1 MAGLLE
7 KVRIGFL
14 AQAHSVLDRIIDLN
28 SPQAVREYIREL
40 ERSIEGIENDAAEAA
55 GHVTTTDREVHRLLG
70 QIESYDHAIDAILSS
85 VDQASTDKARELQV
99 KLNGF
104 KQQLEAKQT
113 ELTTAKETADAIVQS
128 LSALRSKHQSM
139 VQQLTTLDSL
149 DKAAKDKE
157 RAAKALQQ
165 AAKISSIGSDISVD
179 DLASRI
185 QARHDVADEKLKRA
199 LASMDDVAGKDV
211 ALTQA
216 DADIAAR
223 RARLAGQKA
232 AALQLPSST

>member
-7 KVRIGFL
+7 KVRIGVL
-14 AQAHSVLDRIIDLN
+14 AQAHTLLDKLIDLN
-28 SPQAVREYIREL
+28 SPQAVKQYVRDL
-40 ERSIEGIENDAAEAA
+40 ETSISGIENDAAEAA
-55 GHVTTTDREVHRLLG
+55 GHVTTTDREIHKLMG
-70 QIESYDHAIDAILSS
+70 QTESYDHAIDAILSS
-85 VDQASTDKARELQV
+85 NDPSANDKARELQV

-104 KQQLEAKQT
+104 KQQLDAKQV
-113 ELTTAKETADAIVQS
+113 ELSTAKETADAMTHS
-128 LSALRSKHQSM
+128 LSALRSKHESM
-139 VQQLTTLDSL
+139 VQQLSTLEMMDR
-149 DKAAKDKE
+149 AAKDKE
-157 RAAKALQQ
+157 RAARALQQ

-199 LASMDDVAGKDV
+199 LASVDDTLGKDV

-223 RARLAGQKA
+223 RARLAGQKST
-232 AALQLPSST
+232 LQLPSST

>member
-7 KVRIGFL
+7 KVRIGVL
-14 AQAHSVLDRIIDLN
+14 AQAHNLLDKLIDLN
-28 SPQAVREYIREL
+28 SPQAVKQYIRDL
-40 ERSIEGIENDAAEAA
+40 EDSIDGIENDAAEAA
-55 GHVTTTDREVHRLLG
+55 GHVTTTDREIHRLTG
-70 QIESYDHAIDAILSS
+70 QIDSYDHAIDAILGSNDPS
-85 VDQASTDKARELQV
+85 ANDKARELQV

-104 KQQLEAKQT
+104 KQQFEAKQT
-113 ELTTAKETADAIVQS
+113 EMATAKETSDALAHS

-139 VQQLTTLDSL
+139 VQQLTTLESMDR
-149 DKAAKDKE
+149 AAKDKE
-157 RAAKALQQ
+157 RAARALQQ

-199 LASMDDVAGKDV
+199 LASVDDTLGKDV

-223 RARLAGQKA
+223 KARLAGQKA
-232 AALQLPSST
+232 ALQLPSST

>member
-14 AQAHSVLDRIIDLN
+14 AQAHSVLDKIIDLN

-113 ELTTAKETADAIVQS
+113 ELTTAKETADAIVHS

-223 RARLAGQKA
+223 RARLSGQKA
-232 AALQLPSST
+232 AAQLPSST

>member
-1 MAGLLE
+1 MAGLFE

-14 AQAHSVLDRIIDLN
+14 AQAHSVLDKLIDLN
-28 SPQAVREYIREL
+28 SPQAVKEYIREL
-40 ERSIEGIENDAAEAA
+40 ESSIHGIENDAAEAA
-55 GHVTTTDREVHRLLG
+55 GHVTTTDRDVHRLMG
-70 QIESYDHAIDAILSS
+70 QVESYDHAIDAMLVTNDS
-85 VDQASTDKARELQV
+85 ASNDKARELQV
-99 KLNGF
+99 KLNGL
-104 KQQLEAKQT
+104 KQQLDAKQT
-113 ELTTAKETADAIVQS
+113 ELATAKETTDAINHS

-139 VQQLTTLDSL
+139 VQQLSTLETM

-157 RAAKALQQ
+157 RAARALQQ

-199 LASMDDVAGKDV
+199 LASMDDTLGKDV

-232 AALQLPSST
+232 ALQLPSSS

>member
-1 MAGLLE
+1 MASLLE
-7 KVRIGFL
+7 KVRIGIL
-14 AQAHSVLDRIIDLN
+14 AQAHSVLDKLIDLN
-28 SPQAVREYIREL
+28 SPQAVRQYIREL
-40 ERSIEGIENDAAEAA
+40 ESSIEGIENDAAEAV
-55 GHVTTTDREVHRLLG
+55 GHLTTTDREVHRLMG
-70 QIESYDHAIDAILSS
+70 QIESYDHAIDTILTSNDPS
-85 VDQASTDKARELQV
+85 ANDKARELQV
-99 KLNGF
+99 KLNGY
-104 KQQLEAKQT
+104 KQQLDAKQT
-113 ELTTAKETADAIVQS
+113 ELAAAKETADAITHS
-128 LSALRSKHQSM
+128 LSALRSKHASM

-165 AAKISSIGSDISVD
+165 AARISSMGSDISVD
-179 DLASRI
+179 DLTSRI

-199 LASMDDVAGKDV
+199 LASVDDTMEKDV

-232 AALQLPSST
+232 SLQIPSST

>member
-7 KVRIGFL
+7 KVRIGVL
-14 AQAHSVLDRIIDLN
+14 AQAHNLLDQLIDIN
-28 SPQAVREYIREL
+28 SPQAVKQYIRDL
-40 ERSIEGIENDAAEAA
+40 ENSISGIENDAAEAA
-55 GHVTTTDREVHRLLG
+55 GHVTTTDREVHKLTG
-70 QIESYDHAIDAILSS
+70 QIESYDHAIDAILTSNDPS
-85 VDQASTDKARELQV
+85 ANDKARELQV

-104 KQQLEAKQT
+104 KQQLDAKNT
-113 ELTTAKETADAIVQS
+113 ELATAKETAEAITHS

-139 VQQLTTLDSL
+139 VQQLSTLETM

-157 RAAKALQQ
+157 RAARALQQ

-199 LASMDDVAGKDV
+199 LASMDDTLGKDV

-232 AALQLPSST
+232 ALQLPSST

>member
-7 KVRIGFL
+7 KVRIGVL
-14 AQAHSVLDRIIDLN
+14 AQAHNLLDKLIDLN
-28 SPQAVREYIREL
+28 SPQAVKQYIRDL
-40 ERSIEGIENDAAEAA
+40 EDSINGIENDAAEAA
-55 GHVTTTDREVHRLLG
+55 GHVTTTDREIHRLSG
-70 QIESYDHAIDAILSS
+70 QVDSYDHAIDAILSS
-85 VDQASTDKARELQV
+85 NDPSANDKARELQV

-104 KQQLEAKQT
+104 KQQFEAKQT
-113 ELTTAKETADAIVQS
+113 ELATAKETSDALSHS

-139 VQQLTTLDSL
+139 VQQLSTLESMDR
-149 DKAAKDKE
+149 AAKDKE
-157 RAAKALQQ
+157 RAARALQQ
-165 AAKISSIGSDISVD
+165 AAKISSLGSDISVD

-199 LASMDDVAGKDV
+199 LATVDDTLGKDV

-232 AALQLPSST
+232 ALQLPSSS

>member
-7 KVRIGFL
+7 KVRIGVL
-14 AQAHSVLDRIIDLN
+14 AQAHNLLDRLIDLN
-28 SPQAVREYIREL
+28 SPQAVKQYIRDL
-40 ERSIEGIENDAAEAA
+40 EDSINGIENDAAEAA
-55 GHVTTTDREVHRLLG
+55 GHVTTTDREIHRLSG
-70 QIESYDHAIDAILSS
+70 QVDSYDHAIDAILSS
-85 VDQASTDKARELQV
+85 NDPSANDKARELQV

-104 KQQLEAKQT
+104 KQQFEAKQT
-113 ELTTAKETADAIVQS
+113 ELATAKETSDALSHS

-139 VQQLTTLDSL
+139 VQQLSTLESMDR
-149 DKAAKDKE
+149 AAKDKE
-157 RAAKALQQ
+157 RAARALQQ
-165 AAKISSIGSDISVD
+165 AAKISSLGSDISVD

-199 LASMDDVAGKDV
+199 LATVDDTLGKDV

-232 AALQLPSST
+232 TLQLPSSS

>member
-7 KVRIGFL
+7 KVRIGVL
-14 AQAHSVLDRIIDLN
+14 AQAHNLLDKLIDLN
-28 SPQAVREYIREL
+28 SPQAVKQYIRDL
-40 ERSIEGIENDAAEAA
+40 EDSINGIENDAAEAA
-55 GHVTTTDREVHRLLG
+55 GHVTTTDREIHRLTG
-70 QIESYDHAIDAILSS
+70 QIDSYDHAIDAILSS
-85 VDQASTDKARELQV
+85 SDPSANDKARELQV
-99 KLNGF
+99 RLNGF
-104 KQQLEAKQT
+104 KQQFEAKQT
-113 ELTTAKETADAIVQS
+113 EMATAKETSDALSHS

-139 VQQLTTLDSL
+139 VQQLSTLESMDR
-149 DKAAKDKE
+149 AAKDKE
-157 RAAKALQQ
+157 RAARALQQ

-199 LASMDDVAGKDV
+199 LASVDDTLGKDV

-223 RARLAGQKA
+223 RARLTGQK
-232 AALQLPSST
+232 AALQLPSSS

>member
-1 MAGLLE
+1 MAGLFE

-14 AQAHSVLDRIIDLN
+14 AQAHSVLDKLIDLN
-28 SPQAVREYIREL
+28 SPQAVKEYIREL
-40 ERSIEGIENDAAEAA
+40 ESSIQGIENDAAEAA

-70 QIESYDHAIDAILSS
+70 QVESYDHAIDAMLVSNDS
-85 VDQASTDKARELQV
+85 ASNDKARELQV
-99 KLNGF
+99 KLNGL
-104 KQQLEAKQT
+104 KQQLDAKQT
-113 ELTTAKETADAIVQS
+113 ELGTAKETADAIAHS

-139 VQQLTTLDSL
+139 VQQLATLETMDR
-149 DKAAKDKE
+149 AAKDKE

-165 AAKISSIGSDISVD
+165 AAKITSMGSDISVD

-199 LASMDDVAGKDV
+199 LANVDDTLGKDV

-216 DADIAAR
+216 DADLAAR
-223 RARLAGQKA
+223 RARLTGKTVA
-232 AALQLPSST
+232 QLPSAT

>member
-14 AQAHSVLDRIIDLN
+14 AQAHSVLDKFIDLN
-28 SPQAVREYIREL
+28 SPQAVRQYIREL
-40 ERSIEGIENDAAEAA
+40 ESSIEGIENDAAEAA
-55 GHVTTTDREVHRLLG
+55 GHVTTTDREVHRLMG
-70 QIESYDHAIDAILSS
+70 QIESYDHAIDSILT
-85 VDQASTDKARELQV
+85 STDPSANDKARELQV

-113 ELTTAKETADAIVQS
+113 ELTAAKETSEAIVHS
-128 LSALRSKHQSM
+128 LSALRSKHTSM
-139 VQQLTTLDSL
+139 VQQLATLDSM

-157 RAAKALQQ
+157 RAARALQQ

-185 QARHDVADEKLKRA
+185 QARHDVADEKLKAA
-199 LASMDDVAGKDV
+199 LASVDDNLGKDV

-216 DADIAAR
+216 DADLAAR
-223 RARLAGQKA
+223 RARLAGKA
-232 AALQLPSST
+232 SLQLPSST

>member
-14 AQAHSVLDRIIDLN
+14 AQAHSLLDKIIDLN

-40 ERSIEGIENDAAEAA
+40 ESSIGGIENDAAEAA
-55 GHVTTTDREVHRLLG
+55 GHVTTTDREIHKLMG
-70 QIESYDHAIDAILSS
+70 QVESYDHAIDAILGSNDLS
-85 VDQASTDKARELQV
+85 STDKARELQV

-113 ELTTAKETADAIVQS
+113 ELATAKETADAIVHS

-139 VQQLTTLDSL
+139 VQQMTALDSM
-149 DKAAKDKE
+149 DRAAKDKE
-157 RAAKALQQ
+157 RAARALQQ
-165 AAKISSIGSDISVD
+165 AAKISSMGSDFSVD

-199 LASMDDVAGKDV
+199 LASMDDVTGKDV

-223 RARLAGQKA
+223 KARLAGQKA
-232 AALQLPSST
+232 ALQLPSST

>member
-7 KVRIGFL
+7 KVRIGVL
-14 AQAHSVLDRIIDLN
+14 AQAHNLLDKLIDLN
-28 SPQAVREYIREL
+28 SPQAVKQYIRDL
-40 ERSIEGIENDAAEAA
+40 EDSISGIENDAAEAA
-55 GHVTTTDREVHRLLG
+55 GHVTTTDREIHRLSG
-70 QIESYDHAIDAILSS
+70 QIDSYDHAIDTILT
-85 VDQASTDKARELQV
+85 STDPSANDKARELQV

-104 KQQLEAKQT
+104 KQQFEAKQT
-113 ELTTAKETADAIVQS
+113 ELATGKETSDALSHS

-139 VQQLTTLDSL
+139 VQQLSTLESMDR
-149 DKAAKDKE
+149 AAKDKE
-157 RAAKALQQ
+157 RAARALQQ
-165 AAKISSIGSDISVD
+165 AAKITSIGSDISVD

-199 LASMDDVAGKDV
+199 LASVDDTLGKDV

-232 AALQLPSST
+232 ALQLPSST

>member
-7 KVRIGFL
+7 KVRIGVL
-14 AQAHSVLDRIIDLN
+14 AQAHNLLDKLIDLN
-28 SPQAVREYIREL
+28 SPQAVKQYIRDL
-40 ERSIEGIENDAAEAA
+40 EDSINGIENDAAEAA
-55 GHVTTTDREVHRLLG
+55 GHVTTTDREIHRLTG
-70 QIESYDHAIDAILSS
+70 QIDSYDHAIDAILGSNDPS
-85 VDQASTDKARELQV
+85 ANDKARELQV

-104 KQQLEAKQT
+104 KQQFEAKQT
-113 ELTTAKETADAIVQS
+113 ELATAKETSDALSHS

-139 VQQLTTLDSL
+139 VQQLTTLESMDR
-149 DKAAKDKE
+149 AAKDKE
-157 RAAKALQQ
+157 RAARALQQ

-199 LASMDDVAGKDV
+199 LASVDDTLGKDV

-223 RARLAGQKA
+223 KARLAGQKA
-232 AALQLPSST
+232 ALQLPSST

>member
-14 AQAHSVLDRIIDLN
+14 AQAHSLLDKIIDLN

-40 ERSIEGIENDAAEAA
+40 ESSIGGIENDAAEAA
-55 GHVTTTDREVHRLLG
+55 GHMTTTDREVHKLMG

-85 VDQASTDKARELQV
+85 NDPSSTDKARELQV

-113 ELTTAKETADAIVQS
+113 ELATAKETADAIVHS

-139 VQQLTTLDSL
+139 VQQLTALDSM
-149 DKAAKDKE
+149 DRAAKDKE

-165 AAKISSIGSDISVD
+165 AAKISSMGSDFSVD

-199 LASMDDVAGKDV
+199 LASMDDVTGKDV

-223 RARLAGQKA
+223 KARLAGQKA
-232 AALQLPSST
+232 ALQLPSST

>member
-55 GHVTTTDREVHRLLG
+55 GHVTTTDREVHRLMG
-70 QIESYDHAIDAILSS
+70 QIESYDHAIDAILSGN
-85 VDQASTDKARELQV
+85 DPASTDKARELQV

-104 KQQLEAKQT
+104 KQQLEAKQA
-113 ELTTAKETADAIVQS
+113 ELAAAKETADAIVHS

-139 VQQLTTLDSL
+139 IQQLTALDSL

-157 RAAKALQQ
+157 RAARALQQ
-165 AAKISSIGSDISVD
+165 AAKISSMGSDISVD

-223 RARLAGQKA
+223 RARLTGQRA
-232 AALQLPSST
+232 AAQLPSST

>member
-14 AQAHSVLDRIIDLN
+14 AQAHSVLDKFIDLN
-28 SPQAVREYIREL
+28 SPQAVKEYIREL
-40 ERSIEGIENDAAEAA
+40 EDSIQSIENDAAEAA
-55 GHVTTTDREVHRLLG
+55 GHVTTTDREIHRLSG

-85 VDQASTDKARELQV
+85 NDPSANDKARELQV

-104 KQQLEAKQT
+104 KQQFDAKQT
-113 ELTTAKETADAIVQS
+113 ELATAKETAEAITHS

-139 VQQLTTLDSL
+139 VQQLSTLESMDR
-149 DKAAKDKE
+149 AAKDKE

-165 AAKISSIGSDISVD
+165 AAKITSMGSDVSVD

-199 LASMDDVAGKDV
+199 LANVDDTLEKDV

-223 RARLAGQKA
+223 RARLTGQKA
-232 AALQLPSST
+232 SLQIPSST

>member
-14 AQAHSVLDRIIDLN
+14 AQAHTLLDKIIDLN
-28 SPQAVREYIREL
+28 SPQAVRQYIRDL
-40 ERSIEGIENDAAEAA
+40 ESSIEGIENDAAEAA
-55 GHVTTTDREVHRLLG
+55 GHVTTTDREVHKLMG
-70 QIESYDHAIDAILSS
+70 QIESYDHAIDSILTSS
-85 VDQASTDKARELQV
+85 DPSANDKARELQV

-113 ELTTAKETADAIVQS
+113 EMSTAKETADAIVHS
-128 LSALRSKHQSM
+128 LSALRSKHTSM
-139 VQQLTTLDSL
+139 VQQLSTLESL
-149 DKAAKDKE
+149 DRAARDKE

-165 AAKISSIGSDISVD
+165 AAKISSLGSDISVD

-185 QARHDVADEKLKRA
+185 QSRADVADQKLKAA
-199 LASMDDVAGKDV
+199 LTSVDDTLGKDV

-216 DADIAAR
+216 DADLAAR
-223 RARLAGQKA
+223 RARLAGKTVA
-232 AALQLPSST
+232 QLPSSTS

>member
-14 AQAHSVLDRIIDLN
+14 AQAHNVLDKFVDLN
-28 SPQAVREYIREL
+28 SPQAVKEYIREL
-40 ERSIEGIENDAAEAA
+40 EGSIQGIENDAAEAA
-55 GHVTTTDREVHRLLG
+55 GHVTTTDREVHRLAG
-70 QIESYDHAIDAILSS
+70 QIESYDHAIDVIVVSNDPSAN
-85 VDQASTDKARELQV
+85 DKARELQV

-113 ELTTAKETADAIVQS
+113 ELATAKETADAIGHS

-139 VQQLTTLDSL
+139 VQQLSTLETMDR
-149 DKAAKDKE
+149 AAKDKE

-165 AAKISSIGSDISVD
+165 AAKISSLGSDISVD

-199 LASMDDVAGKDV
+199 LASVDDTLEKDV
-211 ALTQA
+211 VLTQA
-216 DADIAAR
+216 DADLAAR
-223 RARLAGQKA
+223 RARLLGEKP
-232 AALQLPSST
+232 ALQLPKSTS

>member
-7 KVRIGFL
+7 KVRIGVL
-14 AQAHSVLDRIIDLN
+14 AQAHSLLDKLIDLN
-28 SPQAVREYIREL
+28 SPQAVKQYVRDL
-40 ERSIEGIENDAAEAA
+40 ESSISGIENDAAEAA
-55 GHVTTTDREVHRLLG
+55 GHVTTTDREVHRLAG

-85 VDQASTDKARELQV
+85 NDSSANDKARELQV

-104 KQQLEAKQT
+104 KQQFDAKQT
-113 ELTTAKETADAIVQS
+113 ELATAKETAEAITHS

-139 VQQLTTLDSL
+139 VQQLSTLESM

-157 RAAKALQQ
+157 RAARALQQ
-165 AAKISSIGSDISVD
+165 AAKIASIGSDISVD

-199 LASMDDVAGKDV
+199 LASMDDTLGKDV

-232 AALQLPSST
+232 ALQLPSST

>member
-7 KVRIGFL
+7 KVRIGLL
-14 AQAHSVLDRIIDLN
+14 AQAHSVLDKIIDLN
-28 SPQAVREYIREL
+28 SPQAVRQYIREL
-40 ERSIEGIENDAAEAA
+40 ESSIEHIENDAAEAA
-55 GHVTTTDREVHRLLG
+55 GHVTTTDRDVHKLMG
-70 QIESYDHAIDAILSS
+70 QIESYDHAIDAILAGN
-85 VDQASTDKARELQV
+85 DPASNDKARELQV

-104 KQQLEAKQT
+104 KQQLEARQT
-113 ELTTAKETADAIVQS
+113 ELAAAKETADAIVHS
-128 LSALRSKHQSM
+128 LSALRSKHSSM
-139 VQQLTTLDSL
+139 VQQLTMLDSL

-223 RARLAGQKA
+223 RERLAGKA

>member
-1 MAGLLE
+1 MASLLE

-14 AQAHSVLDRIIDLN
+14 AQAHSVLDKLIDLN

-40 ERSIEGIENDAAEAA
+40 ESSIEGIENDAAEAA
-55 GHVTTTDREVHRLLG
+55 GHVTTTDREIHRLMG
-70 QIESYDHAIDAILSS
+70 QVDSYDHAIDAILTGTDPS
-85 VDQASTDKARELQV
+85 ANDKARELQV
-99 KLNGF
+99 KLNGL

-113 ELTTAKETADAIVQS
+113 ELAAAKETADAISHS
-128 LSALRSKHQSM
+128 LSALRSKHASM
-139 VQQLTTLDSL
+139 VQQLSTLDSM

-157 RAAKALQQ
+157 RAAQALQQ
-165 AAKISSIGSDISVD
+165 AARISNIGSDISVD

-199 LASMDDVAGKDV
+199 LASVDDTLGKDV

-216 DADIAAR
+216 DADLAAR
-223 RARLAGQKA
+223 RARLSGQKA
-232 AALQLPSST
+232 SLQVPSTT

>member
-14 AQAHSVLDRIIDLN
+14 AQAHSMLDKIIDLN

-113 ELTTAKETADAIVQS
+113 ELTTAKETADAIVHS

-223 RARLAGQKA
+223 KARLAGQKA

>member
-1 MAGLLE
+1 MASLLE
-7 KVRIGFL
+7 KVRIGVL
-14 AQAHSVLDRIIDLN
+14 AQAHNLLDQLIDLN
-28 SPQAVREYIREL
+28 SPQAVKQYIRDL
-40 ERSIEGIENDAAEAA
+40 EDSINGIENDAAEAA
-55 GHVTTTDREVHRLLG
+55 GHVTTTDREVHKLTG
-70 QIESYDHAIDAILSS
+70 QIESYDHAIDAILTSNDPS
-85 VDQASTDKARELQV
+85 ANDKARELQV

-104 KQQLEAKQT
+104 KQQLDAKQI
-113 ELTTAKETADAIVQS
+113 EMATARETADAINHS

-139 VQQLTTLDSL
+139 VQQLSTLETM

-157 RAAKALQQ
+157 RAARALQQ

-199 LASMDDVAGKDV
+199 LASMDDTLGKDV

-223 RARLAGQKA
+223 RARLTGQQA
-232 AALQLPSST
+232 AMQLPSST